1 MRHILISI
9 KPEYIRKIFNKE
21 KTLEI
26 RTTCPADWKKY
37 LIDSSMNKMFSKG
50 YSKPDDCIVHMY
62 CTKGQEL
69 WGDGTGDTWYGI
81 AEDEDIERVFEL
93 NPTLARLNGK
103 VVGEFTLKEI
113 EQFELQSDLWKL
125 SDEIYNKNQ
134 RIQKQSCVP
143 FEKLVGY
150 LNRKTGYAW
159 HIDDLK
165 IYDKPKELS
174 DFETAIHCFQCKNTH
189 ITKNCFGDYVGD
201 YYKNK
206 FCHICKYYNHDFEDC
221 DKTTHL
227 LTRPPQSWCYVE
239 LI

>member
-50 YSKPDDCIVHMY
+50 YSKPDDYIVHMY

-103 VVGEFTLKEI
+103 VVGEFILKEV
-113 EQFELQSDLWKL
+113 EQFELRSDLWKL

-159 HIDDLK
+159 HIDELN
-165 IYDKPKELS
+165 IYEKPKELS
-174 DFETAIHCFQCKNTH
+174 EFQKDLDCD
-189 ITKNCFGDYVGD
+189 DYPCNKGKFCEYD
-201 YYKNK
+201 YYDYSEG
-206 FCHICKYYNHDFEDC
+206 CKACEIDFDG
-221 DKTTHL
+221 THCIYKQL
-227 LTRPPQSWCYVE
+227 KRPPQSWCYVE

>member
-37 LIDSSMNKMFSKG
+37 LFYKTWDKLSEEIH
-50 YSKPDDCIVHMY
+50 SKPDYYIVHMY

-103 VVGEFTLKEI
+103 VVGEFTLKEV
-113 EQFELQSDLWKL
+113 EQFELRSDLWKL

-143 FEKLVGY
+143 LEKLVGY
-150 LNRKTGYAW
+150 LNRKIGYAW
-159 HIDDLK
+159 HIDELN
-165 IYDKPKELS
+165 IYEKPKELS
-174 DFETAIHCFQCKNTH
+174 EFQKDLDCD
-189 ITKNCFGDYVGD
+189 DYPCNKDKFCEYD
-201 YYKNK
+201 YYDYSEG
-206 FCHICKYYNHDFEDC
+206 CSACGIDFDG
-221 DKTTHL
+221 THCIYKQL
-227 LTRPPQSWCYVE
+227 KRPPQSWCYVE